1 MDCFLVH
8 FQKSIRKF
16 KTPYVS
22 TIAGAILLSILAGFI
37 PLTELAELVNVGTL
51 FAYFVVG
58 LSVLYLR
65 IKKEPG
71 GTYRVPLPWILI
83 PINLALIIF
92 ITSGLPPLTWIRF
105 FVWLAIGILIYI
117 FYGYHKSRK
126 VWN

>member
-1 MDCFLVH
+1 
-8 FQKSIRKF
+8 
-16 KTPYVS
+16 
-22 TIAGAILLSILAGFI
+22 
-37 PLTELAELVNVGTL
+37 ELVNIGTL